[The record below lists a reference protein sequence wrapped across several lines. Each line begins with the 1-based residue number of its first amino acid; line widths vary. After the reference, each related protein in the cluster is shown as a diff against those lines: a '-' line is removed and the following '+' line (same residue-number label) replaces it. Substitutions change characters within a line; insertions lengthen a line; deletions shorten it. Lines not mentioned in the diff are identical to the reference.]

1 MALERFIR
9 FLNRSPT
16 VYHASREISNTLA
29 ESDFTPIYEGEK
41 WDLKPGERYF
51 VMREDTLIAA
61 FTLPKKKPK
70 SATILATH
78 IDSPA
83 LKIKPQVHHEPGLLN
98 TESYG
103 GPLLHTW
110 FDRDL
115 AIAGR
120 IVTMQKNGECESQV
134 VFLDDYPVI
143 IPALAIHLDRGVNE
157 KGLNINKQDHLRAIY
172 TLGGKEKPLTEWL
185 HKHHS
190 FKKLLSFD
198 LYLVPLEK
206 ASFLGFDSEF
216 IASYR
221 IDNLS
226 SAYAALYAL
235 QNAKANPGV
244 IQMALFWDHE
254 EIGSTT
260 YTGADST
267 FVNEVLER
275 ICLKYKMDKEDL
287 FRLKSQSYCLSC
299 DAAHAHH
306 PNFPDKFDPE
316 NAPHMGKGPA
326 IKYSPKY
333 ATTGATAATL
343 VNLAEKHKIPLQSYA
358 SRSDIPTGSTVG
370 AMMAANLGIP
380 TVDLGLACWAM
391 HSIRE
396 TIAVQDEIWLGKLL
410 KAALEETLVH
420 PEES

>member
-1 MALERFIR
+1 MLEKFVH

-16 VYHASREISNTLA
+16 VYHASREISNQLA
-29 ESDFTPIYEGEK
+29 EADFTPLYEGEK
-41 WDLKPGERYF
+41 WDLNPGESYF
-51 VMREDTLIAA
+51 VMREETLIAA
-61 FTLPKKKPK
+61 FTLPKKKP
-70 SATILATH
+70 SSTTILATH

-83 LKIKPQVHHEPGLLN
+83 LKLKPQVHHDPGLLN

-110 FDRDL
+110 LDRDL

-120 IVTMQKNGECESQV
+120 IVTVAKNGECESQV
-134 VFLDDYPVI
+134 VYLDDYPVI
-143 IPALAIHLDRGVNE
+143 IPALAIHLNRGVNE
-157 KGLNINKQDHLRAIY
+157 KGLELKKQDHLRAIY
-172 TLGGKEKPLTEWL
+172 TLGEKGKPLTEWL
-185 HKHHS
+185 QKHHA

-206 ASFLGFDSEF
+206 ASFLGFNSEF

-226 SAYAALYAL
+226 SAFGAL
-235 QNAKANPGV
+235 QALLTAKANPGV

-254 EIGSTT
+254 EIGSKT
-260 YTGADST
+260 YAGADST

-275 ICLKYKMDKEDL
+275 ICLKYKMEKEDF
-287 FRLKSQSYCLSC
+287 FRLKAKSFCLSC
-299 DAAHAHH
+299 DAAHAYH
-306 PNFPDKFDPE
+306 PNFSDKFDPE
-316 NAPHMGKGPA
+316 NAPHMGKGPV

-333 ATTGATAATL
+333 ATTGATAAPL
-343 VNLAEKHKIPLQSYA
+343 VNLALKHKIPLQSFA
-358 SRSDIPTGSTVG
+358 SHSNLPTGSTVG

-380 TVDLGLACWAM
+380 TVDLGIACWAM

-396 TIAVQDEIWLGKLL
+396 TMAAQDEIWLTKLM
-410 KAALEETLVH
+410 KAALEEHLIH
-420 PEES
+420 PKEN